1 MHSLNMNIMTVD
13 TAIKERKTEKVL
25 AEKPWPIHKS
35 DAELKVMAT
44 ALLELA
50 ARAPYHYPCAQ
61 YHTEKKALTSSLPF
75 RMYVVDTKNCRLI
88 SEYITSKKIIAGKI
102 QNMLDAADLLF
113 MVTWLPDVAPS
124 DIENF
129 NNSSSENI
137 PFKGSLKNMEHIAAA
152 SAAVQN
158 LLLGATERNIP
169 NYWSSG
175 GVLRKKELRN
185 LLDIPMDEILLGGIF
200 MFPEDSA
207 NKEAEI
213 KLGAHRENGK
223 EINTWSRWT
232 NLN

>member
-1 MHSLNMNIMTVD
+1 MTVD
-13 TAIKERKTEKVL
+13 TTIKKRKTEKVL
-25 AEKPWPIHKS
+25 ADTPWPIHKS
-35 DAELKVMAT
+35 DAELKALAT
-44 ALLELA
+44 SLLELA
-50 ARAPYHYPCAQ
+50 AMAPYHYPCAA
-61 YHTEKKALTSSLPF
+61 YHTENKALTSCLPF
-75 RMYVVDTKNCRLI
+75 RIYVVDTKNCRLV
-88 SEYITSKKIIAGKI
+88 SEYISSKKMIAGKI

-113 MVTWLPDVAPS
+113 MVTWLP
-124 DIENF
+124 EE
-129 NNSSSENI
+129 SETTSNDLATMRAEKV
-137 PFKGSLKNMEHIAAA
+137 PFEGSLKNMEHIAAA

-158 LLLGATERNIP
+158 LLVGATERNIP

-185 LLDIPMDEILLGGIF
+185 LLDIPMDEILLGGVF

-207 NKEAEI
+207 DKEGEI

>member
-1 MHSLNMNIMTVD
+1 MTVD

-25 AEKPWPIHKS
+25 AEKPWPIHKN
-35 DAELKVMAT
+35 DAELKALAS
-44 ALLELA
+44 ALLDLA
-50 ARAPYHYPCAQ
+50 AMAPYHYPCSR
-61 YHTEKKALTSSLPF
+61 YHTKNKTLTSCLPF
-75 RMYVVDTKNCRLI
+75 RIYVLDTKNCRLV

-113 MVTWLPDVAPS
+113 MVTWLPEESVTTSKDLATMR
-124 DIENF
+124 
-129 NNSSSENI
+129 SENI
-137 PFKGSLKNMEHIAAA
+137 PFEGSLKNMEHIAAA

-158 LLLGATERNIP
+158 LLVGATERNIP

-185 LLDIPMDEILLGGIF
+185 LLDIPLDEILLGGIF

-207 NKEAEI
+207 DKGAEI
-213 KLGAHRENGK
+213 KFGAHRANGK

-232 NLN
+232 DLS

>member
-1 MHSLNMNIMTVD
+1 MTVD
-13 TAIKERKTEKVL
+13 TTIKKRKTEKVL
-25 AEKPWPIHKS
+25 ANTPWPIHKS
-35 DAELKVMAT
+35 DAELKALAT

-50 ARAPYHYPCAQ
+50 AMAPYHYPCAE
-61 YHTEKKALTSSLPF
+61 YHTENKALTSCLPF
-75 RMYVVDTKNCRLI
+75 RIYVVDTKNCRLV
-88 SEYITSKKIIAGKI
+88 SEYISSKKIIAGKI

-113 MVTWLPDVAPS
+113 MVTWLP
-124 DIENF
+124 EE
-129 NNSSSENI
+129 SETASKDLATMRAEQV
-137 PFKGSLKNMEHIAAA
+137 PFEGSLKNMEHIAAA

-158 LLLGATERNIP
+158 LLVGATERKIP

-207 NKEAEI
+207 DKEAEI